1 MTGKRFRDPKVIH
14 FLPNGQFYFE
24 RGIVA
29 FREEK
34 MTEAIGYLE
43 RARELE
49 PFEPVIIC
57 QLAICY
63 TEIGQFHK
71 SNQLLRYILEKLD
84 ANMHYCY
91 YFIANNFA
99 YLKDFKRAL
108 QYAKRYVAEDPKGEY
123 VEEAN
128 DLMDVLLEESPIGQ
142 SLENKFIKVEQEF
155 YEYKK
160 EINRY
165 LAEEDSVSAC
175 RVLERVID
183 EKPNFWPA
191 YNQLAALYF
200 EQLREEEGLR
210 VLYDLLERSS
220 GNLLGRIDLFMYHY
234 FKSNEEEAKAL
245 YSELS
250 KIVPILTHHRERLG
264 YVHAMMG
271 AYKTAD
277 DFLGDIVDLEVTE
290 RPKFYYYRAKTAYY
304 LGNIEFANEMWEQFL
319 NCDVYEKEDFPFT
332 DKADD
337 FVAHVPNV
345 LRFLA
350 SKEPALHYLGVYALS
365 ISPSRAEMVLF
376 HPLFEMT
383 NWTYEEHLVFTQ
395 FVFLADGIPEQNSR
409 YMVELFSELT
419 QIGLPLSEENL
430 AFYVQVVRTIWQITE
445 KRVSL
450 VDYEKE
456 AVISSFVARF
466 GSKSQIKT
474 ANLDKKIQDI
484 DLFD

>member
-1 MTGKRFRDPKVIH
+1 MTEKRFREPKVIH

-24 RGIVA
+24 RGIMA

-34 MTEAIGYLE
+34 ITEAIGYLE
-43 RARELE
+43 RARDLE

-71 SNQLLRYILEKLD
+71 SNQLLRYVLENLD
-84 ANMHYCY
+84 GNMHYCY

-108 QYAKRYVAEDPKGEY
+108 QYAKRYVAEDPEGEY

-128 DLMDVLLEESPIGQ
+128 DLMDVLLEETPIGQ
-142 SLENKFIKVEQEF
+142 NLENKFIKVEQEF

-200 EQLREEEGLR
+200 EQLREEEGLK

-234 FKSNEEEAKAL
+234 FKANEEEVQKL
-245 YSELS
+245 YAELM

-277 DFLGDIVDLEVTE
+277 SFLGDIVDLEVTE
-290 RPKFYYYRAKTAYY
+290 RPKFYYYRAKTAFY
-304 LGNIEFANEMWEQFL
+304 LGNVEFAREMWTQFL
-319 NCDVYEKEDFPFT
+319 NCDVYEKEDFPF
-332 DKADD
+332 DERENE
-337 FVAHVPNV
+337 FVADVPNV
-345 LRFLA
+345 LRLLA
-350 SKEPALHYLGVYALS
+350 SKERTLHYLGVYALS
-365 ISPSRAEMVLF
+365 ISPARAELVLF

-409 YMVELFSELT
+409 YMVELFEELKNAN
-419 QIGLPLSEENL
+419 LPLSDENL
-430 AFYVQVVRTIWQITE
+430 ALYMRFVKTIWQITE
-445 KRVSL
+445 KQIL
-450 VDYEKE
+450 LPEYEMK
-456 AVISSFVARF
+456 AVLSSFVARF
-466 GSKSQIKT
+466 GSKSQMKQ
-474 ANLDKKIQDI
+474 ASLDQNIQDI
-484 DLFD
+484 DLFE

>member
-234 FKSNEEEAKAL
+234 FKANEEEAKAL

-250 KIVPILTHHRERLG
+250 KNC
-264 YVHAMMG
+264 
-271 AYKTAD
+271 AD
-277 DFLGDIVDLEVTE
+277 F
-290 RPKFYYYRAKTAYY
+290 
-304 LGNIEFANEMWEQFL
+304 N
-319 NCDVYEKEDFPFT
+319 
-332 DKADD
+332 
-337 FVAHVPNV
+337 
-345 LRFLA
+345 A
-350 SKEPALHYLGVYALS
+350 S
-365 ISPSRAEMVLF
+365 
-376 HPLFEMT
+376 
-383 NWTYEEHLVFTQ
+383 
-395 FVFLADGIPEQNSR
+395 
-409 YMVELFSELT
+409 
-419 QIGLPLSEENL
+419 
-430 AFYVQVVRTIWQITE
+430 
-445 KRVSL
+445 
-450 VDYEKE
+450 
-456 AVISSFVARF
+456 
-466 GSKSQIKT
+466 
-474 ANLDKKIQDI
+474 
-484 DLFD
+484 